1 MAGGRHGIGTVHPL
15 TPPHPSHY
23 HLARGGEGRTGLL
36 VAGGSPGDPSAGR
49 LAVKRFCSISTPPEV
64 PNKHPTGTLP
74 LLTFTRL
81 QRDTPTAK
89 IYLRT
94 GDTHTAKTVQSFK
107 GYIHAHMHTQL
118 RSIKHQIISI
128 KHLTDTHKICTSC
141 EPIFY
146 HLNVCE

>member
-1 MAGGRHGIGTVHPL
+1 MWQGAGMGSAQCA
-15 TPPHPSHY
+15 PPSSHY
-23 HLARGGEGRTGLL
+23 HLARGGERRTGLL
-36 VAGGSPGDPSAGR
+36 VAGDPSAGR